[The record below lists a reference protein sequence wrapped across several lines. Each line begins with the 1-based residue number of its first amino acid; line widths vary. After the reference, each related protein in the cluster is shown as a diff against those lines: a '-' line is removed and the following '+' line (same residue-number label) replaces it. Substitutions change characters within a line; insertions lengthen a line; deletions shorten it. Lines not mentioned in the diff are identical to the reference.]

1 MMASLLREGC
11 LKNKINMDKEIEN
24 IVQEAR
30 KNIAQKQEG
39 AVWLAM
45 VECADFLNLSQM
57 ARHYFGKSANW
68 LLQRLHGYNVN
79 GKPAKFT
86 EEQVQTLSNALNDLA
101 GRLAQAA
108 QIIESA
114 K

>member
-1 MMASLLREGC
+1 M
-11 LKNKINMDKEIEN
+11 LKNNKINMDKEIEN

-30 KNIAQKQEG
+30 KSIAQKQEG

-79 GKPAKFT
+79 GKPAEFT
-86 EEQVQTLSNALNDLA
+86 NEQVQTLANALNDLS

-108 QIIESA
+108 NIIKNSKE
-114 K
+114 